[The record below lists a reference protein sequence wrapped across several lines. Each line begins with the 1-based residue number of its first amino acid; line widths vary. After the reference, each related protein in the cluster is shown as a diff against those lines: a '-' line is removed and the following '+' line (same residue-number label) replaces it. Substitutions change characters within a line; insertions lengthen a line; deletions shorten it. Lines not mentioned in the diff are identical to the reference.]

1 MKKIFISFATFVA
14 ASALMSSCSN
24 DESTATTTDQLTV
37 FTGGIVTEVPME
49 RVQIG
54 TSDSSTVVPGFT
66 TRTSMN
72 RDAIGGQGA
81 FLWEPK
87 DVIYVEDD
95 NNQLCKGKST
105 ITDAVAR
112 TTFLVDGSYT
122 GKSQYDVYYCG
133 TNTGA
138 KKVVIAGS
146 QTQSAFNNTKHFGVA
161 GDCGVAKA
169 AKATVAG
176 KRGYSFNLQHKASYL
191 CFLPYIPSQQER
203 ANYKLKSIEI
213 TSNNNISGT
222 YDLTESGLSGTGNA
236 KKITLNIG
244 TDGKGLKLA
253 DQTTAAKSIKNSL
266 YVVIAPGTRKLSV
279 KYTVFDTKGNK
290 VMTLT
295 KNYKSH
301 NFTTNGVCD
310 IPVSLGSADL
320 NGGHKNADVSD
331 TVEEDKNVFRYSYSG
346 HNYYMWDAAKNY
358 WSGHEWDAAVPWQP
372 IKNDDTNDGYPKSK
386 SADGARW
393 YHEGSGAF
401 EASVNPLFKQLP
413 NANEMAWYVLKGDA
427 RFDITS
433 KTFDIVTQWE
443 VFGTVYTYGIWL
455 KKLSVI
461 AQENNKKLAELKQKD
476 PNGIDLRKSY
486 KNYEVS
492 LEKSRP
498 SDSEIDNYFF
508 LPALGGYFG
517 GKLYSLGS
525 WGGYY
530 WSSSA
535 NPGNSNYAYYLS
547 FDNNYL
553 KVEAENGMPNGTGKG
568 RGNGFVAQPFK

>member
-1 MKKIFISFATFVA
+1 MKTKLFISFATFVA
-14 ASALMSSCSN
+14 ASVLMSSCSIEERADRN
-24 DESTATTTDQLTV
+24 DQLTA

-54 TSDSSTVVPGFT
+54 TPDGSTVVSGFT
-66 TRTSMN
+66 TRTFMN

-81 FLWEPK
+81 FLWEPN
-87 DVIYVEDD
+87 DVIYVKDD
-95 NNQLCKGKST
+95 NNKLCKSLNT
-105 ITDAVAR
+105 ITESAPR

-122 GKSQYDVYYCG
+122 GKNQYDVYYYG
-133 TNTGA
+133 TNSGAGA
-138 KKVVIAGS
+138 KKVVIADN
-146 QTQSAFNNTKHFGVA
+146 QTQVAFNNTKHFGVA
-161 GDCGVAKA
+161 GDCGVATA
-169 AKATVAG
+169 TKATVAG
-176 KRGYSFNLQHKASYL
+176 KSGYRFDLKHKVSYL

-203 ANYKLKSIEI
+203 ANYKFKSIEI

-290 VMTLT
+290 VMTQT

-320 NGGHKNADVSD
+320 NGGHKNADSSD
-331 TVEEDKNVFRYSYSG
+331 TVEEDKNVFRYSG

-372 IKNDDTNDGYPKSK
+372 IKNDETNDGYPKSK

-393 YHEGSGAF
+393 YHEGSGSF

-427 RFDITS
+427 RYDISSYSLDRLTG
-433 KTFDIVTQWE
+433 WE
-443 VFGTVYTYGIWL
+443 VFGTVYSCGIWL

-461 AQENNKKLAELKQKD
+461 AQENNKKLVELKQKD
-476 PNGIDLRKSY
+476 PNGNDLRKSY
-486 KNYEVS
+486 KNYWVN
-492 LEKSRP
+492 LEDGKP
-498 SDSEIDNYFF
+498 SNSEIDNYFF
-508 LPALGGYFG
+508 LPALGCYYAGELNY
-517 GKLYSLGS
+517 LGH
-525 WGGYY
+525 WGYY

-535 NPGNSNYAYYLS
+535 NPGNSSYAYYLF
-547 FDNNYL
+547 FDYTTINV
-553 KVEAENGMPNGTGKG
+553 KAENGRSNDTGKG